1 MQIGRLEN
9 ELPTDPVEPVQCYEN
24 EPTTQNISMGEKLPP
39 PLPSPIRCAISS
51 TPSVTF
57 QSFNDSSAQEKENI
71 LPYSIDPLLIK
82 KCRVGC

>member
-9 ELPTDPVEPVQCYEN
+9 ELPTDPVGPVQCYEN
-24 EPTTQNISMGEKLPP
+24 EPTTQNIYLGEKSPP

-51 TPSVTF
+51 TPSVIV

-71 LPYSIDPLLIK
+71 LPYSINPLIIK
-82 KCRVGC
+82 KLG